1 MSEER
6 KSKIDTFS
14 EEEVS
19 DIRNEVKTE
28 IQSGEKEEKEEKK
41 EKRSSKKEVEALHK
55 NIEELK
61 AELDEQNDK
70 YLRVVAE
77 YDNYRKRAQK
87 EKEGIYSDA
96 YIDAVK
102 EILPILDN
110 LERAVAFADS
120 GNLAEGVTM
129 TLNMFKDI
137 FTKMGVEEI
146 PADNVQF
153 DPNVHNAVMHIED
166 DSLGENTVVETFS
179 KGYKKGDKVIRYA
192 MVKVAN

>member
-1 MSEER
+1 MAEE
-6 KSKIDTFS
+6 KNVNA
-14 EEEVS
+14 EEVC
-19 DIRNEVKTE
+19 EEPK
-28 IQSGEKEEKEEKK
+28 EKAEKK
-41 EKRSSKKEVEALHK
+41 EKKTSKKELDAVKKEL
-55 NIEELK
+55 EEVK
-61 AELDEQNDK
+61 ARLEEQNDK
-70 YLRVVAE
+70 YLRIVAE

-102 EILPILDN
+102 ELLPILDN
-110 LERAVAFADS
+110 LERAVSFADS

-129 TLNMFKDI
+129 TVNMFKDT

-146 PADNVQF
+146 VTENAEF
-153 DPNVHNAVMHIED
+153 DPNLHNAVMHTED
-166 DSLGENTVVETFS
+166 ENVGENMIVETFS